1 MASPQNKTRYEVV
14 TQTADDGV
22 LVPVPM
28 VLLKELGWKE
38 GDKIIFIKDDQG
50 RYILRKTG

>member
-1 MASPQNKTRYEVV
+1 MASPQSKTRYEVV

-38 GDKIIFIKDDQG
+38 GDKIIFVKDDQG